1 METLTSSMTK
11 GVLALILTAA
21 ASFLFSP
28 IAKAGTLN
36 SYSSPWQPF
45 STEGLNNCNNE
56 TYAFSGQI
64 LVEVKTVADNSGGLH
79 VSTLIRVRGIG
90 IGNNTGA
97 RYIDNEGGQA
107 TENLLPSGALDYTA
121 VFNGTVIAV
130 DKGVPD
136 LHYRSLFHITVDANG
151 NVTVRI
157 DKFEILC

>member
-1 METLTSSMTK
+1 MKTLTSSMTK
-11 GVLALILTAA
+11 AVLALILIA
-21 ASFLFSP
+21 ASFIFAP
-28 IAKAGTLN
+28 IAKAGALN
-36 SYSSPWQPF
+36 AYSGPWQPF
-45 STEGLNNCNNE
+45 FTEGLNNCNNE
-56 TYAFSGQI
+56 TYTLSGQI

-79 VSTLIRVRGIG
+79 VSTFIRIRGIG

-107 TENLLPSGALDYTA
+107 TENYLPSGAFNYTA

-136 LHYRSLFHITVDANG
+136 LHYLALAHITVDANG
-151 NVTVRI
+151 NMTVNI